1 MFAATRGWSVFFLAV
16 LLAVPQMT
24 AAQPQPLETAQ
35 GIPTAMVVKLQPL
48 NAVQQVVSPLGDQA
62 ALQAEDEIREAE
74 GLAPRFAVPN
84 AVKLTPENAGTW
96 EEIDKELL
104 VWRLRVTSP
113 GALSLNLGFTR
124 YRMPAGGRLM
134 VYAADGMQVVRPF
147 TDADNE
153 SHGELWTP
161 VVLADDIVVEVTIPA
176 TKVDG
181 MDLELGSINVGYRGF
196 GEVMASLDDD
206 LRSGSCNVDV
216 ICPEGDDWRA
226 EIASVGVISTGGSTF
241 CTGFM
246 VNNTAQDLTPYFMT
260 ANHCGVNS
268 SNAASLVVYW
278 NYENSTCRPVG
289 SSASGGPGDGSLSQ
303 FQTGS
308 YFRASNSAS
317 DFTLVELDEDPDP
330 AWEVSFAGWDRSGA
344 EATTAVGIHHPNTDE
359 KRISFEYATTQTT
372 SYLGTTVPGDGSHV
386 RVIDWDLG
394 TTEPGSSGSPLFDQN
409 HRVIGQ
415 LHGGYAACGNDE
427 SDWYG
432 RFSVSWTGGGTSST
446 RLSNWLD
453 PGGTGALTVDTISGA
468 GITVSPGGNVE
479 HVGPVGGPF
488 TSPTVTYTLS
498 NSSPASIPYRV
509 RLTANFGILLNGGT
523 ADVTGT
529 LAAGGGTAQV
539 VVTLG
544 SAIESLGAGT
554 YVETIEF
561 IDETKSTTQT
571 RVHTVEIGQ
580 TLITV
585 APAHGLETGGPL
597 GGPFNGTVTYT
608 VTSERPTPVTVEV
621 AASEP
626 WISLNG
632 VAGPLTLNLSGTG
645 DFETVVVGISAAAEA
660 LGAGLYNGSVS
671 FTSLGGG
678 AGSTSRPI
686 TLEVGRVLY
695 ASVDV
700 PKPINDNST
709 ITSVIEVTDSFC
721 VADVNVDVNITHTY
735 RGDLTVELIS
745 PGGVTVRLHNR
756 TGSSADDIIT
766 TYDDEGGTVPDG
778 PGLLADFVNSLSAG
792 TWTLRVQDHAGG
804 DTGTLNSWA
813 LSMVPGGATCPPE
826 AQSVSVTLPQ
836 MQTSNITLT
845 ASTGSGNP
853 LEYIIES
860 LPAHG
865 ILRDPNGGIIGSVPY
880 TLIGNGNVVR
890 YTPNPISYAG
900 TDGFTFSAYDGQPSN
915 VAEVSIVVGGPQL
928 VHAWTLDTNPGWT
941 TQGLWAWGQPTG
953 GGGAYGN
960 PDPTSGY
967 TGANVYGYNLNGDYT
982 NSMAETHLT
991 STPIDCTGL
1000 SGVTLKFWRWLGV
1013 ERNAYDHAYV
1023 RVSNNGTTWTTIW
1036 ENPSTHLT
1044 DSAWIQQEFDISA
1057 IADDRATVYLRWTM
1071 GTTDGSWTYCGWN
1084 IDDIEIWG
1092 LAPSIPGDCN
1102 GDGAV
1107 DLDDYVD
1114 MAACLSGPAAPVSG
1128 GCECFDLNGD
1138 GHVDLFDFSQFQMLM
1153 TE

>member
-1 MFAATRGWSVFFLAV
+1 
-16 LLAVPQMT
+16 
-24 AAQPQPLETAQ
+24 
-35 GIPTAMVVKLQPL
+35 
-48 NAVQQVVSPLGDQA
+48 
-62 ALQAEDEIREAE
+62 
-74 GLAPRFAVPN
+74 
-84 AVKLTPENAGTW
+84 
-96 EEIDKELL
+96 
-104 VWRLRVTSP
+104 
-113 GALSLNLGFTR
+113 
-124 YRMPAGGRLM
+124 
-134 VYAADGMQVVRPF
+134 
-147 TDADNE
+147 
-153 SHGELWTP
+153 
-161 VVLADDIVVEVTIPA
+161 VTIPA

-453 PGGTGALTVDTISGA
+453 PGSTGATTVNTISGVIGGMTLSPSGA
-468 GITVSPGGNVE
+468 VS
-479 HVGPVGGPF
+479 HAGPVGGPF
-488 TSPTVTYTLS
+488 TNPTVTYTLGNTS
-498 NSSPASIPYRV
+498 AESIPYRA
-509 RLTANFGILLNGGT
+509 RLTESFGMLLNGGT

-529 LAAGGGTAQV
+529 LAANGGSAQV

-544 SAIESLGAGT
+544 AAIEALPAGA

-561 IDETKSTTQT
+561 IDEAASVVKT
-571 RVHTVEIGQ
+571 RTHTV
-580 TLITV
+580 
-585 APAHGLETGGPL
+585 
-597 GGPFNGTVTYT
+597 
-608 VTSERPTPVTVEV
+608 
-621 AASEP
+621 
-626 WISLNG
+626 
-632 VAGPLTLNLSGTG
+632 
-645 DFETVVVGISAAAEA
+645 
-660 LGAGLYNGSVS
+660 
-671 FTSLGGG
+671 
-678 AGSTSRPI
+678 
-686 TLEVGRVLY
+686 EVGRVLY